1 MVTKSELIY
10 WGIDDFGRPVF
21 KKVREG
27 NKFFYYCSVDEIL
40 REGEDTPEKIE
51 TIMNAMLEGTD
62 LLYFKGSYPDG
73 EPEYP
78 VKLQP

>member
-1 MVTKSELIY
+1 MVAKSEIIY

-21 KKVREG
+21 KKARED

-51 TIMNAMLEGTD
+51 SVISAMLEGTD
-62 LLYFKGSYPDG
+62 ILYFKGCHPDG

-78 VKLQP
+78 VKLKP